1 MSDILESNGYLYI
14 NTEGRIMTVSLQP
27 LDLTDL
33 IEIAVPRQVAQAFS
47 DGAMSMYDWT
57 ATVDVNGYSLISNRN
72 ITRNVRTE
80 YQHPSLI
87 RVGEINFTNSPIII
101 TINQTDKIL
110 QVDNQTDEP
119 VTFYVTK
126 KDDPSI
132 LYNSITVTNTDKV
145 TLPTT
150 DIDIYSFNTNVV
162 RIVNE
167 N

>member
-1 MSDILESNGYLYI
+1 MSDILESKGYIYI
-14 NTEGRIMTVSLQP
+14 NTEGRIMSVTLYP
-27 LDLTDL
+27 LDVTDL
-33 IEIAVPRQVAQAFS
+33 TEIIVSKNIAQSFN
-47 DGAMSMYDWT
+47 DGVMSMYDWT
-57 ATVDVNGYSLISNRN
+57 ATIDSNGYTLKSNKN
-72 ITRNVRTE
+72 ITRSVRTE

-87 RVGEINFTNSPIII
+87 QVSEINFTNSPIII
-101 TINQTDKIL
+101 TINQTDKTL